1 MRYDYYAGG
10 DSALTPDWEL
20 STHSMLAM
28 NMNIRLMVMMVIVI
42 VMVMVMV
49 MMMVMVIMS
58 TLGMLVMGQSDKF

>member
-28 NMNIRLMVMMVIVI
+28 NMNIRLMVMVV
-42 VMVMVMV
+42 
-49 MMMVMVIMS
+49 MVMVIMS
-58 TLGMLVMGQSDKF
+58 TLGMLVMGQSDEF

>member
-28 NMNIRLMVMMVIVI
+28 NMNIRLMVMMVV
-42 VMVMVMV
+42 
-49 MMMVMVIMS
+49 MVMVIMS
-58 TLGMLVMGQSDKF
+58 TLGMLMMGQSNKF

>member
-28 NMNIRLMVMMVIVI
+28 NMNIRLMVMMV
-42 VMVMVMV
+42 
-49 MMMVMVIMS
+49 MVMVIMS
-58 TLGMLVMGQSDKF
+58 TLGMLVMGQSNKF

>member
-28 NMNIRLMVMMVIVI
+28 NMNIRLMVMMV
-42 VMVMVMV
+42 VME
-49 MMMVMVIMS
+49 MVIMS
-58 TLGMLVMGQSDKF
+58 TLDMLVMGQSNKF

>member
-28 NMNIRLMVMMVIVI
+28 NMNIRLMVMMV
-42 VMVMVMV
+42 
-49 MMMVMVIMS
+49 MVIMS
-58 TLGMLVMGQSDKF
+58 TLDMLVMGQSNKF

>member
-28 NMNIRLMVMMVIVI
+28 NMNIRLMVMMV
-42 VMVMVMV
+42 
-49 MMMVMVIMS
+49 MVIMS
-58 TLGMLVMGQSDKF
+58 TYGMLVMGQSNNKF